1 MNRFLLSFCDWNEM
15 KKRTN
20 RTNCAAYLCDRLFG
34 IFFSLY
40 LFLSFFFLWF
50 ECNGNFFSTD
60 STENCFNFIKR
71 WMHLSHHLLSQMRKM
86 RFQPNNENRTWIAVT
101 LSYNQKILPRI
112 NFIHSSI
119 ERTMHSTKLRSQCIS
134 HRFVWNRKHFLLHI
148 KCEQQTNQCL
158 SGDAQ
163 SHSILYA
170 SCSSSQ
176 ILLHTQRNCVS
187 FSMRKILQRN
197 RKRTNSN

>member
-1 MNRFLLSFCDWNEM
+1 MKRMLLSFCDRNEM
-15 KKRTN
+15 KKKTN
-20 RTNCAAYLCDRLFG
+20 RTNCAAYLCDRLFRD
-34 IFFSLY
+34 FFLSLY
-40 LFLSFFFLWF
+40 LFLSFFFPWF
-50 ECNGNFFSTD
+50 ECNGFFFLLILSTG
-60 STENCFNFIKR
+60 NCFNSIKR
-71 WMHLSHHLLSQMRKM
+71 WMHLSQHILSQKRKKS
-86 RFQPNNENRTWIAVT
+86 FQLNRT
-101 LSYNQKILPRI
+101 KILSVISSCYQMIQPRI
-112 NFIHSSI
+112 SSIQISI

-134 HRFVWNRKHFLLHI
+134 HRFVWNRKHLLLHI

-176 ILLHTQRNCVS
+176 ILRRTQRNCVS